1 MSGFDP
7 ASPPPTPWR
16 WRRAPTLARF
26 RADIPALSLPER
38 QTLVDTAM
46 RLLADYYVHLPQKQA
61 SHGVDPLARLRW
73 LRRRLPLMASDA
85 GFHAALAEVFDAL
98 LDLHTNYILPSALAH
113 VVAFLPLQLGEFY
126 ADGRQQVI
134 VTRVAP
140 GFADIAVGE
149 EVAAWS
155 GMPILRALEHAAA
168 HNAGANAAAQRA
180 HALVGMTM
188 RPLAKRPPPDED
200 WVAVQLR
207 RGHGAAVREVR
218 AVWRVLVLPARD
230 GRHAGSLD
238 VQSDALRR
246 GSRRLFNTG
255 LAKNGAVRKAKGAR
269 LLRTA
274 VPTELPRNFAAAE
287 LHVGLVRVGYLRIPT
302 FVSTDADAFVAE
314 FARLLALLPGRGLIL
329 DVRDNGGG
337 LVEAAERSLQLLTPG
352 RIEPAPMQLRATP
365 AVLALCRSQEPSNP
379 GRVADLSP
387 WRRSVEHA
395 LDTGAMYSAALPMT
409 SPEACNAIGQRY
421 HGPVVLLTSAL
432 CYSAT
437 DIFAAGFQDHA
448 IGPVLG
454 VHSCTGAGGANVWP
468 FSLLQR
474 ALAEQPD
481 VAGSSQPGLS
491 QPGLS
496 QAGLPQGAELRV
508 AFRRSLRVGLN
519 AGLELEER
527 GVVPDVLHDLTRR
540 DLLDGDPDLI
550 AHAACLLEQ
559 GTPHPL
565 DATLGPGRTATIKLG
580 HADRLDVLWNGRPM
594 LSRDVA
600 AGQELTIS
608 LPGSPPS
615 EGRLGLRAYEDGVLV
630 AARDVDVG
638 CDLNHSQT
646 GPMRP

>member
-7 ASPPPTPWR
+7 ASPLPTTWR

-26 RADIPALSLPER
+26 RAHIPALSLAER
-38 QTLVDTAM
+38 QTLVDTAI

-61 SHGVDPLARLRW
+61 SHGVDPLARLRG

-98 LDLHTNYILPSALAH
+98 SDLHTNYLLPSALAQA
-113 VVAFLPLQLGEFY
+113 VAFLPLQLGEFCV
-126 ADGRQQVI
+126 AGRSRVI

-140 GFADIAVGE
+140 GFADMTPGGE
-149 EVAAWS
+149 VVAWS
-155 GMPILRALEHAAA
+155 GVPILRALERVAART
-168 HNAGANAAAQRA
+168 AGANAAAQRA

-200 WVAVQLR
+200 WVLIQLR
-207 RGHGAAVREVR
+207 PGHGAPLREVR
-218 AVWRVLVLPARD
+218 AAWRVLTLPARD
-230 GRHAGSLD
+230 DRRAASLD

-246 GSRRLFNTG
+246 GSRALFRADSFHNDPARAGPLLTTD
-255 LAKNGAVRKAKGAR
+255 GAR
-269 LLRTA
+269 VLRTA
-274 VPTELPRNFAAAE
+274 IPTELPRNFAAAA
-287 LHVGLVRVGYLRIPT
+287 LHVGRIHVGYLRIPT
-302 FVSTDADAFVAE
+302 FVTTDAEAFVAE
-314 FARLLALLPGRGLIL
+314 FARLLALMPSRGLIL

-365 AVLALCRSQEPSNP
+365 AVLALCRSQGPTNP
-379 GRVADLSP
+379 YRVADLSP

-409 SPEACNAIGQRY
+409 SPEACNAVGQRY
-421 HGPVVLLTSAL
+421 HGPAVLLTSAL

-454 VHSCTGAGGANVWP
+454 VHPCTGAGGANVWP
-468 FSLLQR
+468 FSVLQR
-474 ALAEQPD
+474 ALAERSGA
-481 VAGSSQPGLS
+481 AGSSQAGLS
-491 QPGLS
+491 QTY
-496 QAGLPQGAELRV
+496 LPQTDLPQTCLPGGAELRM
-508 AFRRSLRVGLN
+508 ALRRSLRVGPN

-550 AHAACLLEQ
+550 AHAARLLMQ
-559 GTPHPL
+559 RTPYAL
-565 DATLGPGRTATIKLG
+565 DATLGPGRAATIRLG
-580 HADRLDVLWNGRPM
+580 NADRLDVLWNGRPT

-600 AGQELTIS
+600 AGEGIAIP
-608 LPGSPPS
+608 LPG
-615 EGRLGLRAYEDGVLV
+615 EGQLGLRAYAGGILV
-630 AARDVDVG
+630 AARNMDVAV
-638 CDLNHSQT
+638 T
-646 GPMRP
+646 P

>member
-7 ASPPPTPWR
+7 ASPLPTTWR

-38 QTLVDTAM
+38 QTLVDSAM

-61 SHGVDPLARLRW
+61 SHGVDPLARLRG

-85 GFHAALAEVFDAL
+85 GFHAALAEIFDAL
-98 LDLHTNYILPSALAH
+98 LDLHTNYILPSAMAH
-113 VVAFLPLQLGEFY
+113 VVAFLPLQLGEFCV
-126 ADGRQQVI
+126 DGRQRVI

-140 GFADIAVGE
+140 GFADIAAGE

-155 GMPILRALEHAAA
+155 GVPILRALERAAA
-168 HNAGANAAAQRA
+168 RNAGANAAAQRA

-218 AVWRVLVLPARD
+218 AVWRVLTLPARD

-246 GSRRLFNTG
+246 GSRALFNAG
-255 LAKNGAVRKAKGAR
+255 PAQDGAVRTTAGAR
-269 LLRTA
+269 VLRVA
-274 VPTELPRNFAAAE
+274 VPTALPRNFAAAG
-287 LHVGLVRVGYLRIPT
+287 LHVGPAHVGYLRIPT

-437 DIFAAGFQDHA
+437 DIFAARFQDHA

-468 FSLLQR
+468 FSVLQR
-474 ALAEQPD
+474 ALAEQAD
-481 VAGSSQPGLS
+481 AAGSSQTGSS
-491 QPGLS
+491 QDS
-496 QAGLPQGAELRV
+496 LPQGSELRV

-630 AARDVDVG
+630 AARDVDVD
-638 CDLNHSQT
+638 CDLSHSQT

>member
-1 MSGFDP
+1 MSGLDP
-7 ASPPPTPWR
+7 ASPLPTTWR

-38 QTLVDTAM
+38 QTLVDAAM

-61 SHGVDPLARLRW
+61 SHGVDPLARLRG

-113 VVAFLPLQLGEFY
+113 VVAFLPLQLGEFCV
-126 ADGRQQVI
+126 DGRQRVI

-140 GFADIAVGE
+140 GFADIAAGE

-155 GMPILRALEHAAA
+155 GVPILRALERAAA
-168 HNAGANAAAQRA
+168 RNAGGNAAAQRA

-200 WVAVQLR
+200 WVAIQLR

-218 AVWRVLVLPARD
+218 AVWRVLMLPVRD

-246 GSRRLFNTG
+246 GSRALFNAG
-255 LAKNGAVRKAKGAR
+255 PAKDGAVRAAEGAR
-269 LLRTA
+269 VLRTA
-274 VPTELPRNFAAAE
+274 VSTALPRNFAAAE
-287 LHVGLVRVGYLRIPT
+287 LHVGPVHVGYLRIPT
-302 FVSTDADAFVAE
+302 FVSADADAFVAE

-365 AVLALCRSQEPSNP
+365 AVLALCRSQEPTNP
-379 GRVADLSP
+379 CRVADLSP

-395 LDTGAMYSAALPMT
+395 LETGAMYSAALPMT

-468 FSLLQR
+468 FSLLRR
-474 ALAEQPD
+474 ALAEQPG
-481 VAGSSQPGLS
+481 AAGLS
-491 QPGLS
+491 QDS
-496 QAGLPQGAELRV
+496 LPQGAELRV
-508 AFRRSLRVGLN
+508 AFRRSLRVGPN

-550 AHAACLLEQ
+550 AHAADLLAQ
-559 GTPHPL
+559 RTPHPL

-580 HADRLDVLWNGRPM
+580 HADRLDVLWNGRPT

-600 AGQELTIS
+600 AGQEFTIS
-608 LPGSPPS
+608 LPDPLSS

-630 AARDVDVG
+630 AARNIDGV
-638 CDLNHSQT
+638 
-646 GPMRP
+646 